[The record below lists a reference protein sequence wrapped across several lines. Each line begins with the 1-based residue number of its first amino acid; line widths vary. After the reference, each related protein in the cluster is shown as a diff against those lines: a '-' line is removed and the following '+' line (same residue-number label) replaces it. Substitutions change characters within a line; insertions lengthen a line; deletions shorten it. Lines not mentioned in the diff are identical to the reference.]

1 MLDVLLVTVRA
12 EALSLFVNTLTDDP
26 GVRLEVL
33 PTGEAALDRIR
44 RNPPDLAVIDQGLP
58 DMFALDLTARVV
70 ASNPM
75 VNTAVVSPLSEAAFH
90 EASEGLG
97 VLAKLQSMPTAQ
109 DGRELLVRLRQVTA
123 PFPAPGARGE

>member
-1 MLDVLLVTVRA
+1 MLNVLLVSVRT
-12 EALSLFVNTLTDDP
+12 EDLSLFVKTLNDDP

-44 RNPPDLAVIDQGLP
+44 RNPPDLAVIDQELP
-58 DMFALDLTARVV
+58 DMFALDLTARIV

-97 VLAKLQSMPTAQ
+97 VLAKLQPMPTAQ

-123 PFPAPGARGE
+123 PFPAPGAQGE

>member
-1 MLDVLLVTVRA
+1 MLNVLLVSVRT
-12 EALSLFVNTLTDDP
+12 EDLSLFVKTLNDDP

-44 RNPPDLAVIDQGLP
+44 RNPPDLAVIDQELP
-58 DMFALDLTARVV
+58 DMFALDLTARIV

-97 VLAKLQSMPTAQ
+97 VLAKLQPMPTAQ
-109 DGRELLVRLRQVTA
+109 DGSELLVRLRQVTA
-123 PFPAPGARGE
+123 PFPAPGAQGE